1 MKNWSKI
8 SQFLLLLFF
17 VSIYGQKALTF
28 ENCLDIAFENN
39 LSLKN
44 AKISEKI
51 ANYQLTNSKTK
62 ILPSV
67 NASVGNNYSWG
78 RGIDPNTNSYINQ
91 QFKSYNG
98 SLGSSL
104 TLFNGFSNI
113 TAIKTAK
120 QELEL
125 NKTTVQKIKNEI
137 TIDIA
142 SKFTTILYLQD
153 VIKSNQE
160 QLTSTQKQI
169 ELITTKFE
177 QGYVAESEVFKV
189 KSQKASEELTLINN
203 QNLLSTNI
211 LDLKQLLNIG
221 LDEDIVLVAPT
232 ERLFSKLD
240 LALNDSETIKEAVHK
255 NPSYIISK
263 INQQKSKLNISSSRS
278 SVFPTLSAGF
288 NLGSTFTNSNP
299 LQSFNEQVNNNL
311 SYGLNFTLSIP
322 IFSQLNNRY
331 KIKES
336 KLNYEKAINDTQI
349 EKNRLSKVIIQAIN
363 DANASYIK
371 YESSLSNFEFSQ
383 KSYEADMLKFDLGK
397 ISINE
402 LLITKNNFVNA
413 QSQLIQAKYELLYN
427 QAVVNFYLNDV
438 FSFNKY
444 Y

>member
-1 MKNWSKI
+1 MKNYSKI
-8 SQFLLLLFF
+8 LQFLLLLFF
-17 VSIYGQKALTF
+17 ACIYGQKSLTF

-39 LSLKN
+39 LSVKN

-51 ANYQLTNSKTK
+51 ATYQLTNSKTK

-67 NASVGNNYSWG
+67 NASVSNNYSWG

-98 SLGSSL
+98 SLGSNL

-137 TIDIA
+137 TIDVA

-160 QLTSTQKQI
+160 QLTSTQKQLG
-169 ELITTKFE
+169 LITTKFE

-211 LDLKQLLNIG
+211 LDLKQLLNIA

-240 LALNDSETIKEAVHK
+240 LALNDSETITEAVHK
-255 NPSYIISK
+255 NPNYLISK

-278 SVFPTLSAGF
+278 SILS
-288 NLGSTFTNSNP
+288 
-299 LQSFNEQVNNNL
+299 
-311 SYGLNFTLSIP
+311 
-322 IFSQLNNRY
+322 
-331 KIKES
+331 
-336 KLNYEKAINDTQI
+336 
-349 EKNRLSKVIIQAIN
+349 
-363 DANASYIK
+363 
-371 YESSLSNFEFSQ
+371 
-383 KSYEADMLKFDLGK
+383 
-397 ISINE
+397 
-402 LLITKNNFVNA
+402 
-413 QSQLIQAKYELLYN
+413 
-427 QAVVNFYLNDV
+427 
-438 FSFNKY
+438 
-444 Y
+444 

>member
-62 ILPSV
+62 VLPSV
-67 NASVGNNYSWG
+67 NASVSNNYSWG

-98 SLGSSL
+98 SLGSNL

-153 VIKSNQE
+153 AIKSNEE
-160 QLTSTQKQI
+160 QLTSTQKQL

-211 LDLKQLLNIG
+211 LDLKQLLNIA
-221 LDEDIVLVAPT
+221 LDEDIILVAPT

-240 LALNDSETIKEAVHK
+240 LALNDSETITEAVHK

-278 SVFPTLSAGF
+278 SIFPTLSAGF

-322 IFSQLNNRY
+322 IFSQLNNHY

-363 DANASYIK
+363 DANASYTK
-371 YESSLSNFEFSQ
+371 YESSLYNFEFSQ
-383 KSYEADMLKFDLGK
+383 KSYEADILKFDLGK

-402 LLITKNNFVNA
+402 LLLTKNNFVNA

-427 QAVVNFYLNDV
+427 QAVVNFYLNNN
-438 FSFNKY
+438 FTLN
-444 Y
+444 

>member
-1 MKNWSKI
+1 M
-8 SQFLLLLFF
+8 
-17 VSIYGQKALTF
+17 
-28 ENCLDIAFENN
+28 
-39 LSLKN
+39 
-44 AKISEKI
+44 
-51 ANYQLTNSKTK
+51 
-62 ILPSV
+62 
-67 NASVGNNYSWG
+67 
-78 RGIDPNTNSYINQ
+78 
-91 QFKSYNG
+91 
-98 SLGSSL
+98 
-104 TLFNGFSNI
+104 
-113 TAIKTAK
+113 
-120 QELEL
+120 
-125 NKTTVQKIKNEI
+125 
-137 TIDIA
+137 
-142 SKFTTILYLQD
+142 YLQD

-160 QLTSTQKQI
+160 QLTSTQKQL

-211 LDLKQLLNIG
+211 LDLKQLLNIA

-240 LALNDSETIKEAVHK
+240 LALNDSETITEAVHK
-255 NPSYIISK
+255 NPNYIISK

-278 SVFPTLSAGF
+278 SIFPTLSAGF

-322 IFSQLNNRY
+322 VFSQLNNHY

-349 EKNRLSKVIIQAIN
+349 EKNRLSKVIIQAVN
-363 DANASYIK
+363 DANASYAK

-383 KSYEADMLKFDLGK
+383 KSYEAVVLKFDLGK
-397 ISINE
+397 ISTNE
-402 LLITKNNFVNA
+402 LLLTKNNFVNA

-427 QAVVNFYLNDV
+427 QAVVNFYINNN
-438 FSFNKY
+438 FKFE
-444 Y
+444 

>member
-1 MKNWSKI
+1 MKNCSKI
-8 SQFLLLLFF
+8 LQFFLLLFF
-17 VSIYGQKALTF
+17 VCIYGQKALTF

-67 NASVGNNYSWG
+67 NASVSNNYSWG

-98 SLGSSL
+98 SLGSNL

-160 QLTSTQKQI
+160 QLTSTQKQL

-211 LDLKQLLNIG
+211 LDLKQLLNIA

-240 LALNDSETIKEAVHK
+240 LALNDSETITEAVHK
-255 NPSYIISK
+255 NPNYIISK
-263 INQQKSKLNISSSRS
+263 INQQKSKLNINSSRS
-278 SVFPTLSAGF
+278 SIFPTLSAGF

-322 IFSQLNNRY
+322 IFSQLNNHY

-363 DANASYIK
+363 DANASYTK

-383 KSYEADMLKFDLGK
+383 KSYEADVLKFDLGK
-397 ISINE
+397 ISTNE
-402 LLITKNNFVNA
+402 LLLTKNNFVNA

-427 QAVVNFYLNDV
+427 QALINFYLNNIFV
-438 FSFNKY
+438 LN
-444 Y
+444 